1 MIAVAIVLVRYNR
14 HSKYGETNGNQMT
27 DNKVVEPDSSA
38 ATGAEVKKA
47 RYARM
52 EGNDEESSSESGA
65 SIGVELRDYKSK
77 DKSRTKSKTTQQIHM
92 PLRISEEQARV
103 PVVSPEERGQG
114 SQASDDKGKARE
126 DEDRA
131 KDERLE

>member
-1 MIAVAIVLVRYNR
+1 
-14 HSKYGETNGNQMT
+14 
-27 DNKVVEPDSSA
+27 
-38 ATGAEVKKA
+38 
-47 RYARM
+47 
-52 EGNDEESSSESGA
+52 
-65 SIGVELRDYKSK
+65 
-77 DKSRTKSKTTQQIHM
+77 M

-114 SQASDDKGKARE
+114 SQASDDKGKAR